1 MTNSTRSRE
10 NYNSSCSQLKLT
22 NTCYVLHSSPTLIS
36 ISCLDQNN
44 CYTLFGSGRCVM
56 FDNRDDGKLMQ
67 TALSEPSITFSGTLG
82 SDGLYHLDTLK
93 STSCKHTF
101 LATHTSMLKL
111 KVLHQALGHIN
122 YQTLIS
128 VIQKGTICGANL
140 T

>member
-1 MTNSTRSRE
+1 
-10 NYNSSCSQLKLT
+10 
-22 NTCYVLHSSPTLIS
+22 
-36 ISCLDQNN
+36 
-44 CYTLFGSGRCVM
+44 M
-56 FDNRDDGKLMQ
+56 FNNRDGGKLQ
-67 TALSEPSITFSGTLG
+67 TALSEPSITLSGTLG

-111 KVLHQALGHIN
+111 KMLHQALCHIN